1 MAYPA
6 INVNKML
13 IEAMVVR
20 TSSMSFSYGI
30 VRMTNTKYNI
40 LIVCA
45 IMNWALVPEKSTV
58 SRKKVALVFDPIRRC
73 IHQ

>member
-30 VRMTNTKYNI
+30 VRMTSTKYNI

-45 IMNWALVPEKSTV
+45 IMNWALVPENQPCREK
-58 SRKKVALVFDPIRRC
+58 
-73 IHQ
+73 